1 MHGPLSALLF
11 MILSLLV
18 SGLPGIKAADNCRPK
33 GNCDTELSNISK
45 DKLGCFGLEKLK
57 SCFNTYCTAID
68 YDKAYADCNKTDIPT
83 LKASFGKIQFQDCLT
98 TTVPVTGTTGTA
110 PPTTVAAT
118 TAAATTAA
126 TTTAAATT
134 AATTTAAATTAAAAS
149 VKRKR
154 RALAASCATLKSNV
168 DSAAT
173 HATFYTAFDLLLGC
187 INTTCLNQMT
197 EVNNFVKEQ
206 AATLFVKTESQP
218 ECKTCG
224 AQAIYLA
231 SILFIL
237 MAVKPF
243 IA

>member
-11 MILSLLV
+11 IILSLLV

-68 YDKAYADCNKTDIPT
+68 YDKAYAECNKTDLTT

-110 PPTTVAAT
+110 PPTTAAATTVAAT

-126 TTTAAATT
+126 ATTAAATT
-134 AATTTAAATTAAAAS
+134 TAA
-149 VKRKR
+149 VHRKR

-168 DSAAT
+168 DGAAT
-173 HATFYTAFDLLLGC
+173 HTAFYTAFDVLVSC
-187 INTTCLNQMT
+187 INTTCPNQLT
-197 EVNNFVKEQ
+197 EVNDYVKQQ
-206 AATLFVKTESQP
+206 AATIFVKTESQP

-224 AQAIYLA
+224 AQAVYLA
-231 SILFIL
+231 SILFIM